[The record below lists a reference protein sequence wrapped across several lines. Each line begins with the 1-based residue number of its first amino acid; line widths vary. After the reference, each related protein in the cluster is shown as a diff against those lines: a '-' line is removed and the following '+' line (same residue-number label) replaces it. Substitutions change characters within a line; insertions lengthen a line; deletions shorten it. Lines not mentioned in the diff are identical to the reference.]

1 MIITIV
7 GSLKMLDELKKCEEW
22 LRTNFLVSDRDGLVI
37 HSPAYTDEALK
48 DGGPYYGRKLRTL
61 YQVDR
66 VYLEHLESADLVV
79 AVPKK
84 DGTFGESTT
93 YEIAMAHHFGKTVM
107 IYKPTPASDERENL
121 IQS

>member
-1 MIITIV
+1 MTITIV
-7 GSLKMLDELKKCEEW
+7 GSLKMFDELKECEEW
-22 LRTNFLVSDRDGLVI
+22 LRTNFLVSDRHGLVV
-37 HSPAYTDEALK
+37 HSPVYTNEARK
-48 DGGPYYGRKLRTL
+48 DGGPYYGRNIRTL

-66 VYLEHLESADLVV
+66 AYLEHLESADLVV

-107 IYKPTPASDERENL
+107 IYKSSLASDERENL
-121 IQS
+121 IQ